1 MTYRDSDMFANS
13 YFFVKFFIVVSCFFL
28 ARKLRKAMANLD
40 DDVLSNH
47 LTKVAWRG
55 GIGILTPVAYV
66 SMKGSSCVI
75 ANWNVEDIDDVCG
88 GVVDPL
94 LGVAFHLTA
103 FFGHNLSFLPF
114 QTFDFDDILAL
125 NVRWIQIL
133 HMVGISA
140 ATVVALFLFGS
151 QREDEGAAVYVEVLV
166 KFLWMSWFVIS
177 GTAGFDLVVTGR
189 RRRRARRSIELPT
202 LEVKDGGKE
211 QQIRQSPSPP
221 GIDNQDVSMVMG
233 GEGVMLSPGLY

>member
-1 MTYRDSDMFANS
+1 VVGKDI
-13 YFFVKFFIVVSCFFL
+13 IVQICHG
-28 ARKLRKAMANLD
+28 
-40 DDVLSNH
+40 LSELPCEEETGH
-47 LTKVAWRG
+47 YDKEFYEEVRVREH
-55 GIGILTPVAYV
+55 I
-66 SMKGSSCVI
+66 I

-177 GTAGFDLVVTGR
+177 GSRV
-189 RRRRARRSIELPT
+189 
-202 LEVKDGGKE
+202 
-211 QQIRQSPSPP
+211 
-221 GIDNQDVSMVMG
+221 
-233 GEGVMLSPGLY
+233 